1 MFVSRFERAR
11 VCALLVVP
19 LTLGPSFAPSGRCE
33 TRGQEKRLQLVV
45 IYGLV

>member
-11 VCALLVVP
+11 ALVAP
-19 LTLGPSFAPSGRCE
+19 LTLGPSFPPSDRSE